1 MYARSV
7 GRYSLLSTYAIVA
20 MLIAAMMGGCTPSGE
35 VVSVTERP
43 DSTEGGAS
51 AETEL
56 PTLPLTA
63 FPAGYDTVRVRPFDL
78 GKMWSID
85 RVPTSYFQ
93 DEYDVAASEEWRE
106 HAQYAAVRFS
116 DTCSGG
122 FVSNTGLVVTNHH
135 CAREHI
141 TAVEEEGESLGQRG
155 FVASTP
161 GQERTTPNLFID
173 QLVEV
178 RDVTDEI
185 YEGVRRLRSYVRT
198 ERVNDLEER
207 LNEEAKSEDSA
218 LRVTVEALY
227 QGARYKAY
235 TYRRYTD
242 VRLVM
247 APEQQVGF
255 FGGDAD
261 NFTYPR
267 YNMDVAFY
275 RAYEDGEPVT
285 PEHYFEWSSTQG
297 SEAGSA
303 VFAVGTPGSTSRLT
317 TVSQVKYERDHG
329 IPNRLAF
336 IEPRIEAMEQ
346 FLTNADAGDWPE
358 LRNTALSLKNSQ
370 KSLQGQLNGI
380 DAYLLARRTANERAL
395 QDSIRSVDTLRQHY
409 RGLTRDMEQIQN
421 AKSGVEQRARA
432 FNGFANT
439 QVGSRVLTRAMY
451 GYYIDQLNSSRG
463 VGAQLDA
470 ARREADSIADWPV
483 QVERTL
489 IAQRL
494 ADVRAAYGPNDPTMQ
509 RLFDDKTPEEW
520 AEELASESRLR
531 TQDGAQRLYSQGY
544 RDSDDPSV
552 SLVEAIAPL
561 YFSVVEQLQD
571 FRASEQSINAR
582 LNQAR
587 LAVFGTEHIA
597 PDAASTLRISDG
609 RVRGYTT
616 DSTEVPAYT
625 TFGGMYER
633 ARTKNAA
640 PWDLPE
646 RWQAAASDSTLR
658 AAPLNLVSTVDISGG
673 SSGSPLVNADLELVG
688 VVFDSNQPALPNRF
702 LYRTEQARAI
712 AVDSRGIIAAL
723 RHVYNAEALVQELV
737 DGYTNVAARP

>member
-1 MYARSV
+1 
-7 GRYSLLSTYAIVA
+7 
-20 MLIAAMMGGCTPSGE
+20 
-35 VVSVTERP
+35 
-43 DSTEGGAS
+43 
-51 AETEL
+51 
-56 PTLPLTA
+56 
-63 FPAGYDTVRVRPFDL
+63 
-78 GKMWSID
+78 
-85 RVPTSYFQ
+85 
-93 DEYDVAASEEWRE
+93 
-106 HAQYAAVRFS
+106 
-116 DTCSGG
+116 
-122 FVSNTGLVVTNHH
+122 
-135 CAREHI
+135 
-141 TAVEEEGESLGQRG
+141 
-155 FVASTP
+155 
-161 GQERTTPNLFID
+161 
-173 QLVEV
+173 
-178 RDVTDEI
+178 
-185 YEGVRRLRSYVRT
+185 
-198 ERVNDLEER
+198 
-207 LNEEAKSEDSA
+207 
-218 LRVTVEALY
+218 
-227 QGARYKAY
+227 
-235 TYRRYTD
+235 
-242 VRLVM
+242 
-247 APEQQVGF
+247 
-255 FGGDAD
+255 
-261 NFTYPR
+261 
-267 YNMDVAFY
+267 
-275 RAYEDGEPVT
+275 VT

-346 FLTNADAGDWPE
+346 FLTNADAGAWPE

-370 KSLQGQLNGI
+370 KSLRGQLNGI

-421 AKSGVEQRARA
+421 AKGAVEQRARA

-463 VGAQLDA
+463 VGEQLDA

-494 ADVRAAYGPNDPTMQ
+494 TDIRGAYGPNDPTMQ
-509 RLFDDKTPEEW
+509 RLFGNKTPEEW

-531 TQDGAQRLYSQGY
+531 TQDGAQRLYNQGY

-587 LAVFGTEHIA
+587 LAVFGADQVA
-597 PDAASTLRISDG
+597 PDAAATLRISDG
-609 RVRGYTT
+609 RVRGYMA

-633 ARTKNAA
+633 AQAKNAA
-640 PWDLPE
+640 PWDLPD
-646 RWQAAASDSTLR
+646 RWQASAADSTLR